1 MSEPVTTVGG
11 QTGEPARSEADNN
24 RGGQTRILHLSDV
37 HYGRPHVAAHVA
49 AAERFAADGA
59 FDAIV
64 ISGDV
69 SQRARRREF
78 EQAAKLLGR
87 LRKIAPV
94 LVVPGN
100 HDSAWWF
107 APVGLG
113 VPSLIHAGYR
123 KWIDKN
129 LEPTLN
135 VPGATIVGLNS
146 SPGIRLH
153 TLTRRPRDLSVK
165 GALTDA
171 QLADAWKR
179 FAAAP
184 AGDLR
189 VLVVHHNVVPGEL
202 SQRWGL
208 TRHEHMLDAIAATG
222 AEVVLS
228 GHDHQ
233 ETVVHV
239 QREGG
244 SFIASTA
251 GTLSNRSR
259 GARAS
264 SLATV
269 TADATSVEV
278 TPHMYDATDGVFR
291 AVQGVTVARGRPRTA

>member
-1 MSEPVTTVGG
+1 MLE
-11 QTGEPARSEADNN
+11 
-24 RGGQTRILHLSDV
+24 
-37 HYGRPHVAAHVA
+37 
-49 AAERFAADGA
+49 
-59 FDAIV
+59 
-64 ISGDV
+64 
-69 SQRARRREF
+69 
-78 EQAAKLLGR
+78 R
-87 LRKIAPV
+87 LRKVAPV
-94 LVVPGN
+94 IVVPGN

-107 APVGLG
+107 APVGVG

-123 KWIDKN
+123 KWISRD
-129 LEPTLN
+129 LEPTLH
-135 VPGATIVGLNS
+135 VPGATLVGLNS
-146 SPGIRLH
+146 SHGIRLH

-171 QLADAWKR
+171 QLEDARKR

-208 TRHEHMLDAIAATG
+208 TRHEHMLDAIVSTG

-233 ETVVHV
+233 ERVVQV
-239 QREGG
+239 ERAGG
-244 SFIASTA
+244 SFVASTA

-264 SLATV
+264 ALVTV
-269 TADATSVEV
+269 TADADMLQV
-278 TPHMYDATDGVFR
+278 TPHMYEEAAGVFR
-291 AVQGVTVARGRPRTA
+291 AVQGVRMGRWAAES

>member
-1 MSEPVTTVGG
+1 MLEAGSTIIEGPAPRTT
-11 QTGEPARSEADNN
+11 RL
-24 RGGQTRILHLSDV
+24 LHLSDI
-37 HYGRPHVAAHVA
+37 HFGRPHVAVHVA
-49 AAERFAADGA
+49 AAEAFAAAGR
-59 FDAIV
+59 FDAIAV
-64 ISGDV
+64 SGDV
-69 SQRARRREF
+69 SQRARRHEF
-78 EQAAKLLGR
+78 QQAAQLLDR
-87 LRKIAPV
+87 LREVAPV

-107 APVGLG
+107 APIGIG
-113 VPSLIHAGYR
+113 MPSLIHAGYR
-123 KWIDKN
+123 RWISQD
-129 LEPTLN
+129 LEPTLH

-171 QLADAWKR
+171 QLADARQR

-184 AGDLR
+184 TGDLR
-189 VLVVHHNVVPGEL
+189 VLVVHHNVMPGDL

-208 TRHEHMLDAIAATG
+208 TRHEHMLDAIVATG

-233 ETVVHV
+233 ERVVQV
-239 QREGG
+239 QRERG

-264 SLATV
+264 ALVTV
-269 TADATSVEV
+269 TADATTLEV
-278 TPHMYDATDGVFR
+278 TPHMYDAAEGVFR
-291 AVQGVTVARGRPRTA
+291 AVPGVRVERRK

>member
-1 MSEPVTTVGG
+1 MSEPVTTASG
-11 QTGEPARSEADNN
+11 QTAAATRDDAGNQRSK
-24 RGGQTRILHLSDV
+24 QTRILHLSDV
-37 HYGRPHVAAHVA
+37 HYGRPHVAEHVA
-49 AAERFAADGA
+49 AAEQFAADGA

-69 SQRARRREF
+69 SQRARKREF
-78 EQAAKLLGR
+78 AQAAQLLAR
-87 LRKIAPV
+87 LRLLAPV

-107 APVGLG
+107 APVGIG

-123 KWIDKN
+123 RYIDKN
-129 LEPTLN
+129 LEPTLH
-135 VPGATIVGLNS
+135 VPGAIIVGLNS

-165 GALTDA
+165 GALTDR
-171 QLADAWKR
+171 QLADATAR

-184 AGDLR
+184 AGDVR

-208 TRHEHMLDAIAATG
+208 TRHEHMLDAIVATG

-233 ETVVHV
+233 EAVVHV
-239 QREGG
+239 QRTGG
-244 SFIASTA
+244 SFVASTA

-264 SLATV
+264 ALATV
-269 TADATSVEV
+269 VSTATSLEV
-278 TPHMYDATDGVFR
+278 TPHMYDAGDGVFSK
-291 AVQGVTVARGRPRTA
+291 VQSVLVPRLGRSS

>member
-1 MSEPVTTVGG
+1 MLEPSSVIIEGPAPRTTKL
-11 QTGEPARSEADNN
+11 
-24 RGGQTRILHLSDV
+24 LHISDV

-49 AAERFAADGA
+49 AAEAFAAAGH
-59 FDAIV
+59 FDAIA

-69 SQRARRREF
+69 TQRARRHEF
-78 EQAAKLLGR
+78 QQAAQMLDR

-107 APVGLG
+107 APVGVG

-123 KWIDKN
+123 RWISRD
-129 LEPTLN
+129 LEPTLH
-135 VPGATIVGLNS
+135 VPGATLVGLNS

-171 QLADAWKR
+171 QLADASRR

-184 AGDLR
+184 PGDLR
-189 VLVVHHNVVPGEL
+189 VLVVHHNVVPGDL

-208 TRHEHMLDAIAATG
+208 TRHEHMLDAIVATG
-222 AEVVLS
+222 AELVLS

-233 ETVVHV
+233 ERVVQV
-239 QREGG
+239 ERDGG
-244 SFIASTA
+244 SFVASTA

-264 SLATV
+264 ALVTV
-269 TADATSVEV
+269 TADATSLEV
-278 TPHMYDATDGVFR
+278 TPHMYDEDERVFR
-291 AVQGVTVARGRPRTA
+291 AVQGVRVERSTPATS